1 MYIKESNP
9 QMPRKVF
16 VGVFVE
22 QSTTIERYCQPPP
35 PKLETI
41 VNFASRAR
49 TILPAAPAQ
58 FYKFTHLQFYIMYI

>member
-22 QSTTIERYCQPPP
+22 QSTTTP